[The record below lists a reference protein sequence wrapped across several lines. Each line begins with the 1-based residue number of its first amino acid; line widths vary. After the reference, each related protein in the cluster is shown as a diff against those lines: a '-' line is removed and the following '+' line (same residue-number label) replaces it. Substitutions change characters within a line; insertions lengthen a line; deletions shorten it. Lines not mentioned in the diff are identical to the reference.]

1 MNMGSAVSVHEEE
14 VRQTTVIMAS
24 SAGWLVNCSISTIGT
39 QSSARPIQAPVPSS
53 SKRRK
58 WKIAMAVKGS
68 IVLLGSG
75 RVGKIGADIVPPG
88 EEQADEIVDQAQG
101 QQHGADGN
109 GDLDDPERRR
119 ILALTDILQAP

>member
-14 VRQTTVIMAS
+14 ARQTTVIIAS
-24 SAGWLVNCSISTIGT
+24 PAGRLVNSSIPTHAT
-39 QSSARPIQAPVPSS
+39 PSSARPIQTPVPSS
-53 SKRRK
+53 RNRTKR
-58 WKIAMAVKGS
+58 KIAMAVKGS
-68 IVLLGSG
+68 IGLLGSG